1 MLKNGKSANRNE
13 LQNEK
18 NRSFLAQKPKN
29 RTKNSQNRKTENP
42 NVPLKEKL
50 KLCIKNKSL

>member
-1 MLKNGKSANRNE
+1 MLKNGKSANRNK

-29 RTKNSQNRKTENP
+29 RSKNSQNRKSQCPPQIE
-42 NVPLKEKL
+42 
-50 KLCIKNKSL
+50 IKTVN

>member
-13 LQNEK
+13 LQNEE

-29 RTKNSQNRKTENP
+29 RSKNSQNRKTENP
-42 NVPLKEKL
+42 QRE
-50 KLCIKNKSL
+50 IKTVY